1 MADKKVFSIVVT
13 YNGKKWADKCFGSLE
28 SSDYNTNVIAIDND
42 SSDGTPEYLSLKYP
56 GVDVIKLDSNIGFG
70 RANNIGIQRALKQG
84 ADFIFL
90 LNQDAW
96 IEPDTLQILLNEIN
110 TAIDIDLLSPMHL
123 NGSGTALDFQFSRYL
138 DPVRCPGLISDLCLR
153 RTKSVY
159 KISDVNAAAWF
170 MSREMVEKV
179 GLFDEQFFM
188 YGEDDNYRDRVQYE
202 GFYIGI
208 TPLTKIYHDT
218 EDRPSEL
225 KKVWKEY
232 SLQEIKMRVNAL
244 NPNHGI
250 LSKLIVV
257 FRKSMSYMIINIQD
271 KSFLSLM
278 GNIRALASGIF
289 FTFRYDKTYKK

>member
-13 YNGKKWADKCFGSLE
+13 YNGKKWADKCFRSLE

-110 TAIDIDLLSPMHL
+110 AAIDIDLLSPMHF

-179 GLFDEQFFM
+179 GLFDEQFFI
-188 YGEDDNYRDRVQYE
+188 YGEDDNYRDRVHYE
-202 GFYIGI
+202 GFHIGI

-232 SLQEIKMRVNAL
+232 SLQEIKMRVIAL

-257 FRKSMSYMIINIQD
+257 FRKSMRYILINIRD
-271 KSFLSLM
+271 KSFLNVI